1 MKEFSDNL
9 KRIRIEMKKSK
20 RDLAQ
25 GIDVSMST
33 IKNWEKGKSLP
44 NLINLFKLCQLLE
57 CSCDTLLGVW

>member
-33 IKNWEKGKSLP
+33 IENWGKGKSLP

>member
-9 KRIRIEMKKSK
+9 KRIRIEKKKSK

-33 IKNWEKGKSLP
+33 IENWEKGKSLP

>member
-25 GIDVSMST
+25 SIDVSITT
-33 IKNWEKGKSLP
+33 IENWEKGKSLP

>member
-33 IKNWEKGKSLP
+33 IENWEKGKSLP

>member
-25 GIDVSMST
+25 SIDVSMST
-33 IKNWEKGKSLP
+33 IENWEKGKSLP

>member
-1 MKEFSDNL
+1 MKEFSENL
-9 KRIRIEMKKSK
+9 KRIRTELRKSK

-33 IKNWEKGKSLP
+33 IENWEKGKSLP

-57 CSCDTLLGVW
+57 CSCDALLGVE